1 MLRVATLAMAVLA
14 LAPLARSQSGTAA
27 TSTPVPFRVGER
39 LEYEIRYGPFR
50 GSADMEVTSLDTI
63 RGRPAWHAEFSVRG
77 GIPFFRINDHY
88 EVNSDFMAIVVVGPA
103 TVGALIGAIGGG
115 FIARHSLSD
124 RS

>member
-1 MLRVATLAMAVLA
+1 MGFTIFAVLFGLAVGGSVVQLAVLRRPSFSFRTAAVSGVLAVLFVVLVATVVGYIF
-14 LAPLARSQSGTAA
+14 AR
-27 TSTPVPFRVGER
+27 V
-39 LEYEIRYGPFR
+39 
-50 GSADMEVTSLDTI
+50 
-63 RGRPAWHAEFSVRG
+63 
-77 GIPFFRINDHY
+77 RINDHY